1 MKKILSLFSL
11 LSAVLLFSQIKV
23 SENNS
28 YYFYE
33 NKGQITDQ
41 NGKVNQDVR
50 YLFHSN
56 GLNVQLRT
64 GGFSYDIYEIKK
76 TSNPDFSKKEK
87 NALSVPDQYHI
98 REYIYEKLIHRVDI
112 DLVNSNTQSTITAE
126 GRSPDYDNYYNL
138 PDNPKGISNVH
149 RYQKIRY
156 KNIYPH
162 IDLVFF
168 KPNDTLKPI
177 EYNFIINP
185 GGKISDIQ
193 MKFNGAPTLINNG
206 RLTMNVRFGEIYEDI
221 PNSWIAGNTK
231 KNIEVSF
238 KDLGDHTFGFAAP
251 VNTSDKTIVID
262 PVPTRIWGS
271 YAGGYGE
278 DYGRIKTDLQ
288 SKGYVF
294 GTTTSTTNFATSG
307 TYQQNVAG
315 ALDAFLM
322 KLTKTGQRLWGTYYG
337 FGMNDGFADVDFDE
351 SFNIYAGGTVQRAQY
366 NENIVLVKFNNNGS
380 FAFEKEF
387 SSSRQNKLY
396 TVSYSQNHVYIG
408 GDSFSADFP
417 TVNAMQPAKST
428 PIGYTDGILA
438 SLNST
443 TGNVDW
449 ATYFGRSDGSTS
461 IFQILSSSDN
471 LEIIGATQS
480 SAIPMNNAF
489 QPLKG
494 GESDGLY
501 LKISKSGTSILRSS
515 YYGNSGSEQIWK
527 ARIVNNTLIL
537 PGRYST
543 TDFPMGQPGIW
554 RVNLTTNAISKSY
567 FNFTG
572 SFQLLA
578 YPDNN
583 GNVFFTGLHS
593 SGQPDISTPGAYMGM
608 PAMYISTFLIKYNQ
622 NDVKEWGTYY
632 TGNGATQQGE
642 ATKDD
647 EGAIYLTGMSS
658 GNSAGI
664 ATPGTFQQ
672 SPGGGNDIFI
682 AKFQDCTSAAVVTSN
697 SPVCPNGIIQL
708 SATGGTVYSWTGPNG
723 FTSNEQNPTIPNA
736 TVTQAGS
743 YVCQVSGSGACDGTF
758 TVNVIVGD
766 NAAPVP
772 DVTLLADI
780 TGDCHTM
787 VATIP
792 TATDNCAGAISATTT
807 DPLSYSSPG
816 NYIIHWTYND
826 GNGNT
831 ATQNQ
836 NVIVTSTA
844 LPTTANTQQTFCATN
859 NPKISDIQITG
870 QNIKWYDA
878 AGNIV
883 PATTVLINGQTYY
896 ASQTINGCESNKTA
910 IQVTV
915 NTTPKPT
922 ANVNQD
928 FCASANPTLEKLVVT
943 GTALKFYNAAGN
955 VIPMSTPLVSGQI
968 YFVTQTLNNCESEK
982 LAITVTLS
990 TDNVPAK
997 DVTQVLCNSTTANSM
1012 TVDLHSYEASIINNP
1027 AGYIFTYTDTAGN
1040 PIANPSA
1047 YVLNTGTI
1055 LIHVRVATPDG
1066 CFKGVRLSL
1075 TLNPKPFVLLPDKLD
1090 FCEGKSVVL
1099 DAGPGFNSYEWN
1111 TGATTQTITV
1121 TTPGTYTV
1129 KVANIF
1135 GCENTSSTQVS
1146 YSVLAHIVSVN
1157 ITNNTATVILSQ
1169 SGNFEFSLN
1178 NFTWQ
1183 DSNIFTNLS
1192 MGEYTVYV
1200 RTKSG
1205 CIIGQKNFSIFNI
1218 PNAISPNGDGIND
1231 AWRIAGLE
1239 NYPGTEVSLYDR
1251 RGAVIYKEIIR
1262 NKPFQWDG
1270 RYESHP
1276 ISTGNYWYTIKVSDG
1291 RIYNGWLLIKN
1302 RE

>member
-1 MKKILSLFSL
+1 MVLN
-11 LSAVLLFSQIKV
+11 AVLLFSQKKI

-41 NGKVNQDVR
+41 DGKVNQGVR

-87 NALSVPDQYHI
+87 NALPVPDQYHVS
-98 REYIYEKLIHRVDI
+98 EYIYEKLIHRVDI

-126 GRSPDYDNYYNL
+126 GKSPDYDNYYNL
-138 PDNPKGISNVH
+138 SDNPKGISNVH

-168 KPNDTLKPI
+168 KPKDTLKPI
-177 EYNFIINP
+177 EYNFIISP
-185 GGKISDIQ
+185 GGKISDIK
-193 MKFNGAPTLINNG
+193 MKFNGAPALIKDG
-206 RLTMNVRFGEIYEDI
+206 KLTMNVRFGEIYENI

-231 KNIEVSF
+231 KNIDVSF
-238 KDLGDHTFGFAAP
+238 KDLGNQTFGFAAP
-251 VNTSDKTIVID
+251 VDTSDKIIVID

-288 SKGYVF
+288 NMGYVF

-351 SFNIYAGGTVQRAQY
+351 SFNIYAGGTVQRAPY

-396 TVSYSQNHVYIG
+396 TVSYNQNHVYIG

-417 TVNAMQPAKST
+417 TVNAMQPTKST

-461 IFQILSSSDN
+461 IFQILTSSDN

-480 SAIPMNNAF
+480 STIPMNNAF

-501 LKISKSGTSILRSS
+501 LKISKSGTTILRSS

-543 TDFPMGQPGIW
+543 TAFPTGQPGIW
-554 RVNLTTNAISKSY
+554 RVNLTTNAIIKSY

-578 YPDNN
+578 YPDTN

-642 ATKDD
+642 VTKDD

-697 SPVCPNGIIQL
+697 SPVCPNGTIQL
-708 SATGGTVYSWTGPNG
+708 NATGGTIYNWTGPNG

-736 TVTQAGS
+736 TTAHSGVYS
-743 YVCQVSGSGACDGTF
+743 CQVSGSGACDGTF
-758 TVNVIVGD
+758 TVNVVVGD
-766 NAAPVP
+766 NIAPIP
-772 DVTLLADI
+772 NIATLADI
-780 TGDCHTM
+780 TGDCHTT
-787 VATIP
+787 VTNIP
-792 TATDNCAGAISATTT
+792 TATDNCAGTITATTT
-807 DPLSYSSPG
+807 DPLSYSNPG

-836 NVIVTSTA
+836 NVIVASTA

-859 NPKISDIQITG
+859 NPKIFDLQITG

-878 AGNIV
+878 AGN
-883 PATTVLINGQTYY
+883 VLPSTAILANAQTYY

-922 ANVNQD
+922 ANANQD
-928 FCASANPTLEKLVVT
+928 FCASANPTLEKIVAT
-943 GTALKFYNAAGN
+943 GVSLKFYDAAGN
-955 VIPMSTPLVSGQI
+955 MIPMSTLLVNGQT

-997 DVTQVLCNSTTANSM
+997 DVTQVQCNTTTSNSM
-1012 TVDLHSYEASIINNP
+1012 VVNLHSYEATIINNP
-1027 AGYIFTYTDTAGN
+1027 GNYTFTYTDTAGN
-1040 PIANPSA
+1040 PISNPSA
-1047 YVLNTGTI
+1047 YVLNVGTI
-1055 LIHVRVATPDG
+1055 LIQVRVATADG
-1066 CFKGVRLSL
+1066 CFKVVRLSL
-1075 TLNPKPFVLLPDKLD
+1075 TINPKPLVQLPDKLD

-1099 DAGPGFNSYEWN
+1099 DAGPGFKSYEWN

-1121 TTPGTYTV
+1121 STPGTYTV
-1129 KVANIF
+1129 KVTNIF
-1135 GCENTSSTQVS
+1135 GCESTSSTQVS

-1169 SGNFEFSLN
+1169 SGNYEFSLD

-1183 DSNIFTNLS
+1183 DSNIFTNLQ

-1205 CIIGQKNFSIFNI
+1205 CIIGKKNFSIFNI

-1231 AWRIAGLE
+1231 TWRIAGLE

-1251 RGAVIYKEIIR
+1251 RGAIIYKEIIKK
-1262 NKPFQWDG
+1262 NPFQWDG
-1270 RYESHP
+1270 KYESQP

-1302 RE
+1302 R

>member
-1 MKKILSLFSL
+1 MKKILSLFMVL
-11 LSAVLLFSQIKV
+11 NAVLLFSQKKI

-41 NGKVNQDVR
+41 DGKVNQDVR

-76 TSNPDFSKKEK
+76 TSNPGFSKKEK
-87 NALSVPDQYHI
+87 NALPVPDQYHVS
-98 REYIYEKLIHRVDI
+98 EYIYEKLIHRVDI

-126 GRSPDYDNYYNL
+126 GKSPDYDNYYNL

-168 KPNDTLKPI
+168 KPKDTLKPI
-177 EYNFIINP
+177 EYNFIISP
-185 GGKISDIQ
+185 GGKISDIK
-193 MKFNGAPTLINNG
+193 MKFNGAPALIKDG
-206 RLTMNVRFGEIYEDI
+206 KLTMNVRFGEIYENI

-231 KNIEVSF
+231 KNIDVSF
-238 KDLGDHTFGFAAP
+238 KDLGNQTFGFAAP
-251 VNTSDKTIVID
+251 VDTSDKIIVID

-288 SKGYVF
+288 NMGYVF

-351 SFNIYAGGTVQRAQY
+351 SFNIYAGGTVQRAPY

-396 TVSYSQNHVYIG
+396 TVSYNQNHVYIG

-417 TVNAMQPAKST
+417 TVNAMQPTKST

-480 SAIPMNNAF
+480 STIPMNNAF

-501 LKISKSGTSILRSS
+501 LKISKSGTAILRSS

-543 TDFPMGQPGIW
+543 TAFPTGQPGIW
-554 RVNLTTNAISKSY
+554 RVNLTTNAIIKSY

-578 YPDNN
+578 YPDTN

-642 ATKDD
+642 VTKDD

-697 SPVCPNGIIQL
+697 SPVCPNGTIQL
-708 SATGGTVYSWTGPNG
+708 NATGGTIYNWTGPNG

-736 TVTQAGS
+736 TATQAGS
-743 YVCQVSGSGACDGTF
+743 YICQVSGSGACDGTF

-766 NAAPVP
+766 NAVPVP

-780 TGDCHTM
+780 TGDCHTT
-787 VATIP
+787 VTNIP
-792 TATDNCAGAISATTT
+792 TATDNCAGTITATTT
-807 DPLSYSSPG
+807 DPLSYSIPG

-836 NVIVTSTA
+836 NVIVASTA

-859 NPKISDIQITG
+859 NPKISDLQITG

-878 AGNIV
+878 AGNIL
-883 PATTVLINGQTYY
+883 TTTTALINGQTYY

-915 NTTPKPT
+915 NSTPKPT
-922 ANVNQD
+922 ANTNQD
-928 FCASANPTLEKLVVT
+928 FCASSNPTLEKLVVT
-943 GTALKFYNAAGN
+943 GTALKFYNATGN

-968 YFVTQTLNNCESEK
+968 YYVTQTLNNCESEK

-997 DVTQVLCNSTTANSM
+997 DVTQIQCNTTTSNSM
-1012 TVDLHSYEASIINNP
+1012 VVNLHSYEATIINNP
-1027 AGYIFTYTDTAGN
+1027 GNYIFTYTDTAGN
-1040 PIANPSA
+1040 PISNPSA
-1047 YVLNTGTI
+1047 YVLNIGTI
-1055 LIHVRVATPDG
+1055 LIHVRVATADG
-1066 CFKGVRLSL
+1066 CFKVVRLSL
-1075 TLNPKPFVLLPDKLD
+1075 TINPKPLVQLPDKLD

-1099 DAGPGFNSYEWN
+1099 DAGPGFKSYEWN

-1121 TTPGTYTV
+1121 SAPGTYTV
-1129 KVANIF
+1129 KVTNIF
-1135 GCENTSSTQVS
+1135 GCESTSSTQVS

-1169 SGNFEFSLN
+1169 SGNYEFSLD

-1183 DSNIFTNLS
+1183 DSNIFTNLN

-1231 AWRIAGLE
+1231 TWRIAGLE

-1251 RGAVIYKEIIR
+1251 RGAIIYKEIIKK
-1262 NKPFQWDG
+1262 NPFQWDG
-1270 RYESHP
+1270 KYESQP

-1302 RE
+1302 R